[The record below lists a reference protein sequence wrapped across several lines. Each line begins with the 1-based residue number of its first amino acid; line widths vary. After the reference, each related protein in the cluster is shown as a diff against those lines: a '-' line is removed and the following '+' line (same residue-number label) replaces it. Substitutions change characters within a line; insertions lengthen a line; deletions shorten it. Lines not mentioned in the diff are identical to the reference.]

1 MRSLKFVLGAVGVLL
16 LLLVVAGPAR
26 SADPVKIRNAWVAPV
41 SNWAS
46 ILLEKRDLARHLGK
60 SYVME
65 PMRYQGTPP
74 MITALANGELEVA
87 NLAFSTFA
95 LAVQNAGMEDLR
107 IIADEFQ
114 DGVRD
119 FHTNEFM
126 VLKESPVK
134 TVKDLKGRVIA
145 TNAAGSAVDIVMR
158 AMLRKNGLD
167 DKKDVTW
174 VEVNFPNMRA
184 MLAEKK
190 VDMIP
195 AVLPFSLDPTL
206 RGMSRVLFT
215 QKEAMGQT
223 QMIIWAARSGFLQ
236 KNRAAVVD
244 FMEDTLRAVRWY
256 LDPKNHD
263 EAVKI
268 AAKVS
273 KQPPERFKGWLF
285 TRKDYY
291 RDPSM
296 LPNLDAFQANMK
308 LQSDLGLI
316 KAPLD
321 VRKYADLSIVQE
333 AARRLQ

>member
-1 MRSLKFVLGAVGVLL
+1 MRSLKFALGAIGVML
-16 LLLVVAGPAR
+16 LLLVATGPAR
-26 SADPVKIRNAWVAPV
+26 SADPVKIRNAWVVPV

-46 ILLEKRDLARHLGK
+46 ILLEKRDLAKHMGK
-60 SYVME
+60 TYVME
-65 PMRYQGTPP
+65 PMRFQGTPP
-74 MITALANGELEVA
+74 MITALANGELEIA
-87 NLAFSTFA
+87 NLAFSTLA

-126 VLKESPVK
+126 VLRDSPVK

-158 AMLRKNGLD
+158 AMLKQNGLD

-195 AVLPFSLDPTL
+195 AVVPFSFDPTL
-206 RGMSRVLFT
+206 RGMSRTLFT

-223 QMIIWAARSGFLQ
+223 QMIIWAARAGFLQ
-236 KNRAAVVD
+236 KNRAAMVD
-244 FMEDTLRAVRWY
+244 FMEDTLRTVRWY

-268 AAKVS
+268 AARVS

-285 TRKDYY
+285 TRTDYY
-291 RDPSM
+291 RDPGM
-296 LPNLDAFQANMK
+296 EPNLEAFQANMN
-308 LQSDLGLI
+308 LQRDLGLI
-316 KAPLD
+316 KAGLD
-321 VRKYADLSIVQE
+321 VKKYADLSIVQE
-333 AARRLQ
+333 AAKRLR

>member
-1 MRSLKFVLGAVGVLL
+1 
-16 LLLVVAGPAR
+16 
-26 SADPVKIRNAWVAPV
+26 
-41 SNWAS
+41 
-46 ILLEKRDLARHLGK
+46 
-60 SYVME
+60 
-65 PMRYQGTPP
+65 
-74 MITALANGELEVA
+74 
-87 NLAFSTFA
+87 
-95 LAVQNAGMEDLR
+95 MEDLR

-114 DGVRD
+114 DGVGD
-119 FHTNEFM
+119 YHTNEFF
-126 VLKESPVK
+126 VLKDSPVK
-134 TVKDLKGRVIA
+134 TVKDLKGKVIA

-206 RGMSRVLFT
+206 RGMSRTLFT

-223 QMIIWAARSGFLQ
+223 EMIIWAARSGFLQ
-236 KNRAAVVD
+236 KNRAAMVD
-244 FMEDTLRAVRWY
+244 FMEDTLRTVRWY
-256 LDPKNHD
+256 LDPKNH
-263 EAVKI
+263 EEVIQI

-333 AARRLQ
+333 AAKRLQ

>member
-1 MRSLKFVLGAVGVLL
+1 MRSLKFVVPAFALVLL
-16 LLLVVAGPAR
+16 TLAAGPAE
-26 SADPVKIRNAWVAPV
+26 SADPVKIRASWVAPV
-41 SNWAS
+41 SNWVS
-46 ILLEKRDLARHLGK
+46 ILLEKPDLAKHRGK

-65 PMRYQGTPP
+65 PVRFQGTPQ
-74 MITALANGELEVA
+74 MITALATGELEIA
-87 NLAFSTFA
+87 NLAFSTLA

-107 IIADEFQ
+107 IISDEFQ
-114 DGVRD
+114 DGVGGY
-119 FHTNEFM
+119 HTNEFF
-126 VLKESPVK
+126 VLKDSPIK

-158 AMLRKNGLD
+158 AMLRKNGVD

-190 VDMIP
+190 VDLIP

-206 RGMSRVLFT
+206 RGMSRTLFT

-223 QMIIWAARSGFLQ
+223 QMIIWAARAGFLQ
-236 KNRAAVVD
+236 KNRAAMVD

-263 EAVKI
+263 EVIQI

-273 KQPPERFKGWLF
+273 KQPPERYKGWLF

-291 RDPSM
+291 RDPNM
-296 LPNLDAFQANMK
+296 LPNLDAFQANMN
-308 LQSDLGLI
+308 LQSEIGLI
-316 KAPLD
+316 KAGLD
-321 VRKYADLSIVQE
+321 VKKYADLSIVQE
-333 AARRLQ
+333 AAKRLK